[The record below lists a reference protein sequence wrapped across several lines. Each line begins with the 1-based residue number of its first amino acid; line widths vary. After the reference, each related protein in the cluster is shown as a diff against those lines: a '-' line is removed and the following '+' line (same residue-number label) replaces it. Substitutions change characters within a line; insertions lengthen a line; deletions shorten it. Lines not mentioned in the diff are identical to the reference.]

1 MRISS
6 VKPVPWLAV
15 NRHHL
20 FSDGAAFNT
29 QREFTDKLRNIAFII
44 EGDSSAI
51 TNVVCPSLLVNSLCV
66 LTAAPSE
73 NRKQVV
79 GGGGLRRILNIF
91 LYDINYMNINIFKIY
106 AVCVC
111 NKYAQHTHT
120 YIM

>member
-6 VKPVPWLAV
+6 VKPVLWLAV

-51 TNVVCPSLLVNSLCV
+51 TNAVCPSLLVNSLCV

-79 GGGGLRRILNIF
+79 GGGGSQEDIKHIYIWYKLYEYKYFQNICC
-91 LYDINYMNINIFKIY
+91 M
-106 AVCVC
+106 CV
-111 NKYAQHTHT
+111 
-120 YIM
+120 

>member
-1 MRISS
+1 MSMSS
-6 VKPVPWLAV
+6 VQPVPWLAV

-51 TNVVCPSLLVNSLCV
+51 TNTLCPSLLVNSLFV

-79 GGGGLRRILNIF
+79 GFFFWGGGGGGGSQEDIKYIYIWYKLYEYKYFQNICC
-91 LYDINYMNINIFKIY
+91 M
-106 AVCVC
+106 CV
-111 NKYAQHTHT
+111 
-120 YIM
+120 